1 DVAGDDENDARNT
14 LREAGF
20 TDFEVVQ
27 EQSAEDEPGTV
38 LSTDPEAGEQG
49 DREEK
54 VTLHV
59 SEGIIV
65 PELLGMDRASAA
77 QALDGLELGGEV
89 VEAHAVTVPE
99 DGVLAQ
105 TPEPG
110 AILPADGS
118 ATLTVSPRPI
128 AWEDAE
134 DPHH

>member
-1 DVAGDDENDARNT
+1 AEDEVVLWLSDGPQHVEIPEVAGDNENDARNT

-27 EQSAEDEPGTV
+27 EHSAEDEPGTM

-65 PELLGMDRASAA
+65 PELLGMDGASPE
-77 QALDGLELGGEV
+77 QAFKGLELGVGG
-89 VEAHAVTVPE
+89 VEENNETVPE
-99 DGVLAQ
+99 HQFFGQ

-110 AILPADGS
+110 AS
-118 ATLTVSPRPI
+118 RP
-128 AWEDAE
+128 E
-134 DPHH
+134 